1 MLCSECNKNNAVVF
15 INKQDDKGNS
25 SMEGLCYECA
35 KKRGIN
41 PIDTI
46 MKQANI
52 SENDLNNMTKQ
63 FEEMFKDMSENMDLS
78 EMGEA
83 LSNPDSED
91 DDNLEDEQ
99 SSGIQFGAIPL
110 GSIFSNM
117 FGTGPDETDSTSS
130 GEKEGK

>member
-52 SENDLNNMTKQ
+52 SEKI
-63 FEEMFKDMSENMDLS
+63 KLS
-78 EMGEA
+78 
-83 LSNPDSED
+83 
-91 DDNLEDEQ
+91 
-99 SSGIQFGAIPL
+99 
-110 GSIFSNM
+110 
-117 FGTGPDETDSTSS
+117 
-130 GEKEGK
+130 GKI